1 MQNYRSGGQRWIHDS
16 PLKRDETG
24 SDGKVLVK
32 LQVCNVYDARLSTSP
47 LARFEFPL
55 SVEEGDSLPP
65 RLFTSSALTSLGER
79 IHFPSAPLMDF
90 KNDRA
95 PNLFFNK
102 ESNSN
107 QATLLRIRQFLSK
120 TFILKNLLR
129 TIHNITIIISS
140 TRKRKEENNTR
151 HWNNSS
157 ISLTSPTRD
166 Q

>member
-102 ESNSN
+102 ESNSKRFFFASDN
-107 QATLLRIRQFLSK
+107 FYRKLSSSKIFSVRSTILRL
-120 TFILKNLLR
+120 
-129 TIHNITIIISS
+129 
-140 TRKRKEENNTR
+140 
-151 HWNNSS
+151 
-157 ISLTSPTRD
+157 
-166 Q
+166 